1 MDQAADVLGSNR
13 SSLPAA
19 AVDAFAGLL
28 VLSAAADAYSLRRY
42 WSVCLPLP
50 LPALPPAIP
59 QPPSLQP
66 LLRAAACTQAP
77 HGARGDRVR
86 SPMACSDGHGQSPLE
101 ADSRDSIAFF
111 KCL

>member
-1 MDQAADVLGSNR
+1 MLGSNR

-50 LPALPPAIP
+50 LPALPPAVSAP
-59 QPPSLQP
+59 ELAQ
-66 LLRAAACTQAP
+66 LLLAAMAAPACALHCQARRALSPAVSATELAQLLLAAMAATACALRSQA
-77 HGARGDRVR
+77 R
-86 SPMACSDGHGQSPLE
+86 
-101 ADSRDSIAFF
+101 
-111 KCL
+111 